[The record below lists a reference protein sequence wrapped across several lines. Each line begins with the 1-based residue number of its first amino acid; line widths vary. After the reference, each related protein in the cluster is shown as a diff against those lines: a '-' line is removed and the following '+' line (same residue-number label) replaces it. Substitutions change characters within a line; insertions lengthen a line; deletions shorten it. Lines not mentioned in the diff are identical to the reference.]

1 MHRDVQ
7 EYKGFESEGINEYPV
22 NDSILA
28 RAEKIERNNLY
39 VWDMIRFFRL
49 LPKNK
54 HGRNVRKNR
63 NTLNKFR

>member
-7 EYKGFESEGINEYPV
+7 EYAGFESEGIGEYAI

-28 RAEKIERNNLY
+28 RAEKIERKNIYL
-39 VWDMIRFFRL
+39 WDIIRFFRL

-54 HGRNVRKNR
+54 HGRNIRKNK
-63 NTLNKFR
+63 NTLNKFN

>member
-7 EYKGFESEGINEYPV
+7 EYAGFEAEGIGEYPV
-22 NDSILA
+22 SESILA
-28 RAEKIERNNLY
+28 RAEKIERKNLY

-54 HGRNVRKNR
+54 HGRSVRKNK
-63 NTLNKFR
+63 NTLNKFN